1 MAEEKVKDTAEQ
13 VTEDQNT
20 EKAAEQ
26 SAKQEPKTEKK
37 DIAKL
42 KAENKKLTAELD
54 KAADAYVKL
63 QNDLSEEKDK
73 YLRMLA
79 EYDNFR
85 RRTQKDRENTYAD
98 AYTEALGELLPVI
111 DNIERS
117 LTFANSDSFED
128 GVKIIINQVN
138 SAMEKLGI
146 ETFGAVGETFDPTLH
161 NAVLHVDDDTLGENV
176 IADVFQK
183 GYKKGDRIIRYAMVK
198 VAN

>member
-1 MAEEKVKDTAEQ
+1 MAEEKVKETAEQ